1 MNAQEEHTHM
11 AAASA
16 CPPRLPV
23 AQTADPVL
31 WRGDGAYRIRMT
43 MAAVSAAAAAGH
55 DRWEITAGTRVVRRS
70 HPAITSRRPAP
81 SRRRGERGLP

>member
-1 MNAQEEHTHM
+1 MTVQGHPTHV
-11 AAASA
+11 ASTGA
-16 CPPRLPV
+16 CPTCLPV
-23 AQTADPVL
+23 AQAADPVQ

-43 MAAVSAAAAAGH
+43 MAAVSAAAAQGH
-55 DRWEITAGTRVVRRS
+55 DRWEITVGTRVVRRS